1 MPGLY
6 GIIYI
11 FLTFSMKATFKFS
24 CLFASFLLLFPWIC
38 FAQVEEEAQEESLT
52 EEVVTG
58 AEVVEEEEKK
68 LQAVIQSENI
78 VEVGKTI
85 IFDASK
91 TTPAFEEQ
99 ELSYEWHFG
108 DGNRQQG
115 IDVVHSYRDPGD
127 YQVTL
132 VVRDPDGN
140 SDTITTDIFV
150 YKKLVLLV
158 TDNMGQSLTIS
169 RLVERAR
176 KDHSIY
182 IKLIE
187 SYDSVSEFLAEEDL
201 TKKLTESLEDFKKTT
216 LVVVWTKGSVGLTV
230 LSHFKQVVT
239 DQKVDFSDK
248 GVVFI
253 YDGSLST
260 VSNIAKGTFRTI
272 KPQKIVLTRQ
282 EAVWPLMESGTI
294 DSFISVLEERGI
306 DFKVV
311 DKSLGIGPFNF
322 MSFLVNF
329 MIDRGIPSNSI
340 KLILMLPI
348 IATVV
353 AFMKQIVGVT
363 TLGVYTPS
371 ILALSFIALD
381 IKYGLFILLIIL
393 LIGTLFRL
401 FLKKYR
407 LLYIPRVAII
417 LTTVSLTILGI
428 LLLGAYFDITQLVSI
443 SIFPMLIMSTLVE
456 KFVSIQ
462 TDRGLKPALL
472 LITETLLV
480 AILCYYIAEWGYL
493 KTLMLGHPELIFV
506 FLVINIGLGRWT
518 GLRIFEY
525 VRFREVIS
533 KSEEE

>member
-1 MPGLY
+1 
-6 GIIYI
+6 
-11 FLTFSMKATFKFS
+11 MKVIFKFS
-24 CLFASFLLLFPWIC
+24 CLLVLFLLLFPWLC
-38 FAQVEEEAQEESLT
+38 FAQTEEEIETSD
-52 EEVVTG
+52 EEVV
-58 AEVVEEEEKK
+58 AEAEKEAERK
-68 LQAVIQSENI
+68 LQAVIQAENI
-78 VEVGKTI
+78 VEAGKTI
-85 IFDASK
+85 IFDASQ
-91 TTPAFEEQ
+91 TTPTYPGQ

-140 SDTITTDIFV
+140 SDTVTTDVFV
-150 YKKLVLLV
+150 YKKLILLI
-158 TDNMGQSLTIS
+158 TDNVEQSSKIS

-187 SYDSVSEFLAEEDL
+187 SYDSVSEFLAEEAL
-201 TKKLTESLEDFKKTT
+201 TKKLTESLKDFKKTN

-230 LSHFKQVVT
+230 LSHFKQVAAE
-239 DQKVDFSDK
+239 QKVDFSDK

-260 VSNIAKGTFRTI
+260 VSNIAKGTFKTI

-282 EAVWPLMESGTI
+282 EAVWPLMESDTL
-294 DSFISVLEERGI
+294 DSFISILGERGI
-306 DFKVV
+306 NFKVV

-353 AFMKQIVGVT
+353 AFMKQVVGVT
-363 TLGVYTPS
+363 TLGVYMPS

-401 FLKKYR
+401 FLRRHR

-428 LLLGAYFDITQLVSI
+428 LLLGAYFDIAQLVSI

-462 TDRGLKPALL
+462 TDRGLKSALL

-480 AILCYYIAEWGYL
+480 AVLCYYIAEWDYL
-493 KTLMLGHPELIFV
+493 KTLMLGHPELIFI
-506 FLVINIGLGRWT
+506 FLLINIGLGRWT
-518 GLRIFEY
+518 GLRLFEY
-525 VRFREVIS
+525 ARFRELIS
-533 KSEEE
+533 KSEEEE